1 MKTSILLNYNENFK
15 KIEDEEKLVFL
26 FDLLNKIGVP
36 IDGIELPENLSLSV
50 ENKIK
55 LRSLL
60 TTYGIQVIDNRD
72 GSMQIFIDNQLVA
85 DWHKPIYKLKK
96 DLSQLDRKKQL
107 YVEMTIEYNSLFES
121 SIDNNEG

>member
-60 TTYGIQVIDNRD
+60 TTYGIHVIDNRD